1 MKPACPRPGWNGSLW
16 FKGEWQKNNDE
27 LLCWFYKQQIQI
39 NQSEDLPWK
48 LCMHHG
54 LWFAATLLPNW
65 SMINIRLNISG
76 QGSFDLCSAV
86 RSSAPLACSGCFWII
101 HSLEYKLE
109 TVSANYKCTS
119 MIYKCTKNEL
129 KKLRGFFFFW
139 KEGDLVFLIQCQRTR
154 RWVWEW
160 RWESDVRGQGQTE
173 QRWKELSIEGSFL
186 LDVILADENQEEG
199 TSLHLPALLDKL
211 QGVLNTHTHRY
222 THVNCHFS
230 GFVWFLK
237 VIVWDNVDVSFWQ
250 CYKLLAPYHRGNI
263 HLFRSYPVAALLRKC
278 SAGEFDTFFFCL
290 KGQNQ
295 SSTDIITELQ
305 QLTEC
310 SVTVGSHWTEC
321 DFDCCSPCA
330 TLQRH

>member
-1 MKPACPRPGWNGSLW
+1 MNW
-16 FKGEWQKNNDE
+16 KN
-27 LLCWFYKQQIQI
+27 C
-39 NQSEDLPWK
+39 
-48 LCMHHG
+48 
-54 LWFAATLLPNW
+54 
-65 SMINIRLNISG
+65 
-76 QGSFDLCSAV
+76 V
-86 RSSAPLACSGCFWII
+86 
-101 HSLEYKLE
+101 
-109 TVSANYKCTS
+109 
-119 MIYKCTKNEL
+119 
-129 KKLRGFFFFW
+129 GFFFGRRGT
-139 KEGDLVFLIQCQRTR
+139 KNKCQRTR

-250 CYKLLAPYHRGNI
+250 CYKLLAPYHRGSI
-263 HLFRSYPVAALLRKC
+263 HFIQIISSSGFVEEMLSWWIWHV
-278 SAGEFDTFFFCL
+278 FFFL

-310 SVTVGSHWTEC
+310 WVTVGSHWTDC
-321 DFDCCSPCA
+321 DLYCCSPCA